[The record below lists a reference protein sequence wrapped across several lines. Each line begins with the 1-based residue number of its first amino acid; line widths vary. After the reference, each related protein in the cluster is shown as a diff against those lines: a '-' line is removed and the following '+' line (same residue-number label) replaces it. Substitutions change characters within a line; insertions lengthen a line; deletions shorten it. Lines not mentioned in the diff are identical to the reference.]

1 MADLETLNIATVR
14 RGRLSPPKNGTVRDK
29 QTDNRILSGL
39 QGNKAFALDLTGQ
52 FIYGVTPMDEN
63 VQVGY
68 IEDTPPVVLETFP
81 MDGDVDVSLRPEV
94 TIEFDKRMDYQTFH
108 GGNLF
113 MRDVSLA
120 LIPCFVFFK
129 QIDRTA
135 YIVPVEP
142 LDSAQSYVVTMTDD
156 VEDSQG
162 NKVESGLSIG
172 FTTL

>member
-1 MADLETLNIATVR
+1 MADLENLNRAKSRKGQITVYR
-14 RGRLSPPKNGTVRDK
+14 NLSLRHLQTVDRLRAS
-29 QTDNRILSGL
+29 L
-39 QGNKAFALDLTGQ
+39 QGSAPSVFSLVGQ
-52 FIYGVTPMDEN
+52 FVYGITPMDEN

-68 IEDTPPVVLETFP
+68 IEDTSPVVLETSP

-113 MRDVSLA
+113 MQDVSLA

-142 LDSAQSYVVTMTDD
+142 LDSAQSYIVTMTDD
-156 VEDSQG
+156 VEDAQG